1 MKKMLSP
8 KGMKTVK
15 MFHILFA
22 SWWIGALVAM
32 WFLSFWPAKTGDEL
46 YTLLSAI
53 LLVDDF
59 VLVPGATVVF
69 ITAIIYG
76 VKTNFGF
83 FKQRWLTAKW
93 VIALAVAIIGTF
105 YYHPMTVEAIDIVDK
120 GRDAAMNDPHVLF
133 TIQQTKLYSL
143 QFAALLA
150 IVIISVFK
158 PWKKKQTGKSSLN
171 VAE

>member
-8 KGMKTVK
+8 KGMKTIK
-15 MFHILFA
+15 MFHVLFA

-32 WFLSFWPAKTGDEL
+32 CFLSFWQAKSGDEL

-53 LLVDDF
+53 LLADDF
-59 VLVPGATVVF
+59 VLIPGATMVF
-69 ITAIIYG
+69 ITAVIYG
-76 VKTNFGF
+76 IKTNFGF
-83 FKQRWLTAKW
+83 FKQRWLVAKW
-93 VIALAVAIIGTF
+93 IIALTVAIIGTF
-105 YYHPMTVEAIDIVDK
+105 YHHPMIIEAINILDK

-133 TIQQTKLYSL
+133 TIQQTKLYAL

-158 PWKKKQTGKSSLN
+158 PWTKKTN
-171 VAE
+171 